1 MDLVACVQSSVIGNP
16 RPFHARQLPRG
27 RSVISYPLPF
37 WLRPVDPAQLERKVP
52 RGYGEVF
59 VQAGRVYD
67 LDPML
72 LVAISAIESG
82 EWKSR
87 AARTSQ

>member
-1 MDLVACVQSSVIGNP
+1 
-16 RPFHARQLPRG
+16 
-27 RSVISYPLPF
+27 
-37 WLRPVDPAQLERKVP
+37 LRPVDPAQLERKVP